1 MFAQYLDKAMQHA
14 QIEQIE
20 DGSYFGSI
28 PGFQGVW
35 SNTATKEACREELR
49 EVLEG
54 WILLQIADHTPLP
67 TVDGL
72 RLEVGR
78 PA

>member
-14 QIEQIE
+14 QIEQIEQIE

-35 SNTATKEACREELR
+35 SNAATEDASRQELR

-72 RLEVGR
+72 Y
-78 PA
+78 

>member
-1 MFAQYLDKAMQHA
+1 MFAEYLGKAMQRA
-14 QIEQIE
+14 QIEHIE

-35 SNTATKEACREELR
+35 SNAATEEACRQELR

-54 WILLQIADHTPLP
+54 WILLQIADHMPLP

-72 RLEVGR
+72 HLEVGKHV
-78 PA
+78 

>member
-1 MFAQYLDKAMQHA
+1 MLAQYLDKAMQHA
-14 QIEQIE
+14 QIEQIEQIE

-35 SNTATKEACREELR
+35 SNAATEDASRQELR

-72 RLEVGR
+72 Y
-78 PA
+78 

>member
-14 QIEQIE
+14 QIEQIEQIE

-35 SNTATKEACREELR
+35 SNAADADAARQELR

-67 TVDGL
+67 AVDGL
-72 RLEVGR
+72 Y
-78 PA
+78 